1 MAQDPAPDNSLP
13 LIVPELITEDTAA
26 QHLRLGAFTDLPAE
40 QQTDLGQKVDDAT
53 ATIFGYLKAQ
63 ADPNWTIDTVPG
75 EVRSAILFLLAHL
88 WEHRGDDLAPVDFD
102 GKVWEGIGRLLARRR
117 DPALA

>member
-1 MAQDPAPDNSLP
+1 MANDAPDQELP
-13 LIVPELITEDTAA
+13 VIVPDLVTEDTAA
-26 QHLRLGAFTDLPAE
+26 AHLRLGAFADLPPE
-40 QQTDLGQKVDDAT
+40 QQADLSQKLDDAT

-63 ADPNWTIDTVPG
+63 ADPNWTADTVPG
-75 EVRSAILFLLAHL
+75 EVRSAILFYLAHL

-102 GKVWEGIGRLLARRR
+102 GRVWEGIGRLLVRRR